1 MKITDVIVTPV
12 YSRRET
18 GTFTP
23 HVILQLR
30 TDEGLVGL
38 GEMSDLG
45 HGNLKFDVRDL
56 KDTLAYLLVGKDP
69 MHWRPLCHASQGR
82 FHSEHVVLEAVEIA
96 VLDLV
101 GKAKGQSIAQVL
113 GGGYVDRIKVCYPI
127 FRMFDMDEVEPN
139 VQRVA
144 RRMGEGQDLFRLY
157 CGGNVEADEAFLSA
171 VRAQWGDA
179 FKLKSLDLS
188 GRLPWKE
195 TMHVLDRLLCFNPIL
210 VESVCDRRDPAGQY
224 EVRSRTGWPISE
236 HISSPQMAFEF
247 AKQRYV
253 DIFNISLAG
262 TGGFTQALQIAQIAQ
277 AAGISCLIGTTQEL
291 SIGVAAQAMLGSLL
305 ENLDYPSDM
314 TGGLLYE
321 DDVVVERVRYEG
333 GYLLVPQGPGV
344 GMQLDEAKLAR
355 ITRPLTSLQVKG
367 W

>member
-1 MKITDVIVTPV
+1 MKITDVTVTPV

-18 GTFTP
+18 GTYTP
-23 HVILQLR
+23 HVIVQLA

-45 HGNLKFDVRDL
+45 HGNLKFDMRDL
-56 KDTLAYLLVGKDP
+56 KDSLAYLLVGQDP
-69 MHWRPLCHASQGR
+69 LRWRPLCRAAQSR
-82 FHSEHVVLEAVEIA
+82 FGGEHVVLEGIEIA
-96 VLDLV
+96 ILDLV
-101 GKAKGQSIAQVL
+101 GKAKDQSISEVL
-113 GGGYVDRIKVCYPI
+113 GGGYVERIKVCYPI
-127 FRMFDMDEVEPN
+127 FRMFAMDEVEPN

-144 RRMGEGQDLFRLY
+144 RRMAEGHDLFRLY
-157 CGGNVEADEAFLSA
+157 CGGNLEADEAFLKA
-171 VRAQWGDA
+171 VGAQWGEA
-179 FKLKSLDLS
+179 FHLKSLDLS

-195 TMHVLDRLLCFNPIL
+195 SLRVLDRLLPYNPIL

-224 EVRSRTGWPISE
+224 EVRSRTRWPISE
-236 HISSPQMAFEF
+236 HISSPQMALEF
-247 AKQRYV
+247 AQHRYV

-262 TGGFTQALQIAQIAQ
+262 TGGFTPALQIAQIAQ
-277 AAGISCLIGTTQEL
+277 AAGIACLIGTTQEL

-333 GYLLVPQGPGV
+333 GYLRVPQGPGV
-344 GMQLDEAKLAR
+344 GMQLDASKLAR
-355 ITRPLTSLQVKG
+355 ITRPLTSLKVAG
-367 W
+367 